1 VPRETR
7 VIRSRLTL
15 AAAIG
20 VAALLLLVGR
30 ALSALLV
37 DRAWYTAM
45 GAPELWR
52 EMVLATVTLKGAA
65 WLAGSAFAF
74 ANLWA
79 VRRTIRSIAVPT
91 RVADLE
97 FIEEVPSRRLL
108 LITLAAAAAVG
119 VVLTVP
125 LDDWTLL
132 SAAWRGEPFAEY
144 EGYFQRDLGFY
155 VYWLPFEGALYT
167 WALVA
172 IVVVTMLVT
181 LLYTLTRSLR
191 FEGRQL
197 VARVHVRRH
206 LTALGALVLLLLS
219 WSYRLDAYELL
230 LWGSGFDGL
239 FTAVDHRYTARIDL
253 TLAVAT
259 FAAAL
264 IVLRTGWIG
273 QVRAAFITVTL
284 VLVASL
290 ALRQAGP
297 EVVRNGAL
305 LGTADDARARDYE
318 ATRALFTRRAY
329 GVDAI
334 TFRDP
339 VIAPDTGTSDTGT
352 ATPADGLGRTALWNA
367 AALARLGGAGDA
379 TFSPVA
385 PPVWQ
390 RGRSGP
396 EAIVV
401 TRTTAVDPVWDVRIV
416 PGTAVGERGGP
427 IISRHAALRG
437 LALPEP
443 LVAPG
448 LEGYR
453 LVDAERPLGGDRGT
467 ADSAQPL
474 APFTDRRIPAARL
487 TNPGV
492 RLAHA
497 WATRD
502 VSLLRDADPQEA
514 AVVMHRDVRSR
525 VARLVPQLAQGGAVT
540 PIMHGNTLLWA
551 IDVYSASEHY
561 PLSIRFALAGEARS
575 YFRHAATVLVDARTG
590 AVRIVRTAQPDPI
603 ARTAFSLIPS
613 LVVTPEELPATLREQ
628 LPIATDGALA
638 ELRAF
643 TRVGSRRTGSTPHF
657 VPDSLPGVEP
667 FPVALADDGAIAWSV
682 PVVDD
687 ADHVVGIFE
696 SRGGLQR
703 GSTWHAMPEP
713 FPVWSAL
720 AGRLGAALDSVT
732 TAAAGMTDGPLVTGT
747 TSVQAIGGRPWLL
760 RPTYTA
766 DVDGLHLVALAI
778 ATDSSAR
785 AAGSLEALTGER
797 PAGDPALPLP
807 VDRTDSWRTMEAR
820 RLYDG
825 LRDAMRRGEWLRFG
839 ATLDTLGRVLDRTP

>member
-1 VPRETR
+1 M
-7 VIRSRLTL
+7 IRNRLTL

-20 VAALLLLVGR
+20 AAALVLLVGR
-30 ALSALLV
+30 ALSALIV
-37 DRAWYTAM
+37 DRAWYAAM
-45 GAPELWR
+45 GAPELWQ
-52 EMVLATVTLKGAA
+52 EKVLATLALKGAA
-65 WLAGSAFAF
+65 WLAGGAFAF

-132 SAAWRGEPFAEY
+132 SAAWRGEAFAEY

-155 VYWLPFEGALYT
+155 VYWLPFESALYT

-239 FTAVDHRYTARIDL
+239 FTAVDHRYTARIDVA
-253 TLAVAT
+253 LAVAT

-290 ALRQAGP
+290 VLRQAGP

-305 LGTADDARARDYE
+305 LGTGDGRARDYE

-329 GVDAI
+329 GVDAMD
-334 TFRDP
+334 FRDP
-339 VIAPDTGTSDTGT
+339 V
-352 ATPADGLGRTALWNA
+352 ATTDSGSAGPTDGVGRTALWNA
-367 AALARLGGAGDA
+367 AVLARLGMSGEAPL
-379 TFSPVA
+379 SPVA
-385 PPVWQ
+385 PAVWQ

-401 TRTTAVDPVWDVRIV
+401 TRTTAIDAVWDVRIV
-416 PGTAVGERGGP
+416 PGSVASERGAP
-427 IISRHAALRG
+427 IISRHTALRG
-437 LALPEP
+437 IALPEP

-448 LEGYR
+448 LDSYR
-453 LVDAERPLGGDRGT
+453 LVDVDPPLSGGGR
-467 ADSAQPL
+467 DSSESGPQL

-502 VSLLRDADPQEA
+502 VSLLRDAEAREA
-514 AVVMHRDVRSR
+514 AVVMHRDVRER
-525 VARLVPQLAQGGAVT
+525 VARLVPQLVQGGAVT
-540 PIMHGNTLLWA
+540 PIMHAGALLWA

-575 YFRHAATVLVDARTG
+575 YFRHAATVLVEARTG
-590 AVRIVRTAQPDPI
+590 AVRVVRTAQPDPI
-603 ARTAFSLIPS
+603 ASTAFSFIPA
-613 LVVTPEELPATLREQ
+613 LLVTPDELPTTLREQ
-628 LPIATDGALA
+628 MPIATDGALA

-643 TRVGSRRTGSTPHF
+643 TRVGSRRTGSTPRY

-667 FPVALADDGAIAWSV
+667 FPVALADDGSIAWSV

-687 ADHVVGIFE
+687 ADQVVGIFE
-696 SRGGLQR
+696 ARGGANR
-703 GSTWHAMPEP
+703 RSTWHAMSDPLP
-713 FPVWSAL
+713 RWSAL
-720 AGRLGAALDSVT
+720 AGRLGTALDSVT
-732 TAAAGMTDGPLVTGT
+732 TEAAGATDGPLVTGT
-747 TSVQAIGGRPWLL
+747 TTVQAIGGRPWLM
-760 RPTYTA
+760 RPAYAA
-766 DVDGLHLVALAI
+766 DVDGLHLVAIAI

-785 AAGSLEALTGER
+785 AAGSLASLTGER
-797 PAGDPALPLP
+797 TRGETDLPSE
-807 VDRTDSWRTMEAR
+807 VDRTDGWRTTEAR

>member
-1 VPRETR
+1 M
-7 VIRSRLTL
+7 IRSRLTL

-45 GAPELWR
+45 GAPEVWR
-52 EMVLATVTLKGAA
+52 EMVLATLTLKGAA

-119 VVLTVP
+119 VVLMVP

-305 LGTADDARARDYE
+305 LGTADEGRARDYE

-329 GVDAI
+329 GVDAMA
-334 TFRDP
+334 FRDP
-339 VIAPDTGTSDTGT
+339 VSEPDSG
-352 ATPADGLGRTALWNA
+352 ATTLPDGLGRAALWNA
-367 AALARLGGAGDA
+367 AALARLGGAGEVPL
-379 TFSPVA
+379 SPVA

-390 RGRSGP
+390 RGRNGP

-401 TRTTAVDPVWDVRIV
+401 TRTTAIDPVWDVRVV
-416 PGTAVGERGGP
+416 PGSAVSERGGP
-427 IISRHAALRG
+427 IINRHAALRG
-437 LALPEP
+437 IALPEP

-448 LEGYR
+448 LDGYR
-453 LVDAERPLGGDRGT
+453 LVDAEPAVTSGRGA
-467 ADSAQPL
+467 ADSAQHL

-502 VSLLRDADPQEA
+502 VSLLRDVDVEEA
-514 AVVMHRDVRSR
+514 AVVMHRDVRTR

-540 PIMHGNTLLWA
+540 PIMHAGALLWA

-575 YFRHAATVLVDARTG
+575 YFRHAATVLVEARTG

-603 ARTAFSLIPS
+603 ARTAFSLVPA
-613 LVVTPEELPATLREQ
+613 LVVTPDELPATLREQ

-638 ELRAF
+638 ELRAL
-643 TRVGSRRTGSTPHF
+643 TRVGSRRTGSTPRY

-687 ADHVVGIFE
+687 ADQVVGIFE
-696 SRGGLQR
+696 ARGGLDR
-703 GSTWHAMPEP
+703 RSTWHAMAEP
-713 FPVWSAL
+713 LPRWSAL

-732 TAAAGMTDGPLVTGT
+732 TTAAGGTDGPLVTGT
-747 TSVQAIGGRPWLL
+747 TSVHAIGGRPWLM
-760 RPTYTA
+760 RPAYTA
-766 DVDGLHLVALAI
+766 DVDGLHLVALAV
-778 ATDSSAR
+778 ASDSSAR
-785 AAGSLEALTGER
+785 AAGSLEALTGAR
-797 PAGDPALPLP
+797 SNADPGLPSP
-807 VDRTDSWRTMEAR
+807 VERTDGWRTMEAR